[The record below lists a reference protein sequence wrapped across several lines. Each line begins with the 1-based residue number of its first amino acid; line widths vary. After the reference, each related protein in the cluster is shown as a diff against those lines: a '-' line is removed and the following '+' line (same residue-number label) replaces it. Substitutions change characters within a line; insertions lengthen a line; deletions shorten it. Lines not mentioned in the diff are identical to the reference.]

1 MVRKIFFTILF
12 LIPFCLMLYYGKETF
27 YIDQQAATQEMYD
40 YHFALV
46 TEEVGNNYWHFI
58 EKGAKQAAEEHNV
71 YLEYVGPKVTDTD
84 ERLDTLDRMIAA
96 NVDAIITKGMSD
108 PRFRQLVQKAKE
120 HQIPVATIDTD
131 NSGSG
136 RDFYVGTDNFE
147 AGYLAGKTMIE
158 ETEGEQK
165 VVAIIGLKDAQNQM
179 ERLEGFE
186 EAISQEERI
195 ELVAVAESN
204 ITELGAADAT
214 YQLLKSR
221 SDITAIFGISALD
234 GMGIVQAID
243 EFQPTTRPY
252 VLAFDILPETL
263 ELIEDDKIQ
272 ATIAQYP
279 EEMGKMAVKE
289 MYQLH
294 QKDQPENIH
303 HTKTGVIKKEDV
315 MNGEVFLKEGE

>member
-1 MVRKIFFTILF
+1 MLRKIFFTILF
-12 LIPFCLMLYYGKETF
+12 LIPFSFMLYYGKETF
-27 YIDQQAATQEMYD
+27 YIDQQVASQKMYD

-46 TEEVGNNYWHFI
+46 TEEVGNNYWRLI
-58 EKGAKQAAEEHNV
+58 EKGAKQAAEQHNI

-120 HQIPVATIDTD
+120 HDIPVATIDTD
-131 NSGSG
+131 NSASG
-136 RDFYVGTDNFE
+136 RDFYVGTDNFQ
-147 AGYLAGKTMIE
+147 AGYLAGKTLLK

-165 VVAIIGLKDAQNQM
+165 VAVIIGLKDAQNQI
-179 ERLEGFE
+179 ERLEGFK
-186 EAISQEERI
+186 EAISQEKRI
-195 ELVAVAESN
+195 ELIAVAESN

-234 GMGIVQAID
+234 GMGIVQAIN

-263 ELIEDDKIQ
+263 SLIEDDKIQ

-279 EEMGKMAVKE
+279 EEMGKKAVEE
-289 MYQLH
+289 MYQLYQH
-294 QKDQPENIH
+294 DQPENIY
-303 HTKTGVIKKEDV
+303 HTKTGVIKKKDV

>member
-1 MVRKIFFTILF
+1 MIRKIFFTILF

-27 YIDQQAATQEMYD
+27 YIDQQAASEQMYD

-46 TEEVGNNYWHFI
+46 TEEVGNNYWRLI
-58 EKGAKQAAEEHNV
+58 EKGAKQRAEELNI

-120 HQIPVATIDTD
+120 HNIPVATIDTD
-131 NSGSG
+131 NATSG

-147 AGYLAGKTMIE
+147 AGYLAGKTLIE

-165 VVAIIGLKDAQNQM
+165 VVVIIGQKDAQNQM

-186 EAISQEERI
+186 QAINQEKRI

-221 SDITAIFGISALD
+221 SDITAIFGITALD
-234 GMGIVQAID
+234 GMGIVQAIQ

-252 VLAFDILPETL
+252 VLAFDILPETID
-263 ELIEDDKIQ
+263 LIEDDKIQ

-279 EEMGKMAVKE
+279 EEMGQKAVEE
-289 MYQLH
+289 MYQLY
-294 QKDQPENIH
+294 QNGTPEQIH
-303 HTKTGVIKKEDV
+303 HTKTGVIKKEDI